1 MIVDTTLVPKL
12 TSICKTGHR
21 GFVLK
26 QFSKKKKIHGDALQ
40 REKSAK
46 TKQKNLVANL

>member
-1 MIVDTTLVPKL
+1 MQDRSSWLRIEAIFKE
-12 TSICKTGHR
+12 
-21 GFVLK
+21 
-26 QFSKKKKIHGDALQ
+26 KKIHGDALQ